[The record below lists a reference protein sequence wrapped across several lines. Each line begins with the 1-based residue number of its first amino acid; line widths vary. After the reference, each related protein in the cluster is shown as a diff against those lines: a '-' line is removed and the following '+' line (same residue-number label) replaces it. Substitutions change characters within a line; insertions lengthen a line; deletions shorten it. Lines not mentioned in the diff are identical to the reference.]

1 MAILFTENK
10 LLLEKIL
17 KLEKYIAKRYLK
29 SRQSTK
35 TLNFISIISILGILL
50 GVTTLIVVI
59 NVMVGFSENLKEK
72 ILGANSHIIINR
84 YDAGPINNWEEIEEK
99 IRTVKAVKGVSPF
112 LLNQVLLTS
121 KENANGVLLRG
132 IFPEKEKEVAAIK
145 KYMKEGSYDSI
156 SGKEE
161 KANIVV
167 GKELANQLGLG
178 LGDELIMV
186 SPFGKKG
193 PFGYTPTMKKFLIGG
208 IFDTGMYEYNTSL
221 AYVNINVAQDFFK
234 TGNILSGFSIKV
246 DDFDNALNISNEIQD
261 VIGFPFWARDWMTM
275 NKNLFSALKL
285 EKYAMS
291 IILTLIIIVASFNIV
306 SLITMSVKDKRKD
319 IAILRAMG
327 ASKKSIKKIFINQGM
342 QVGIIGTAIGNATAL
357 IICVVL
363 DKYKLI
369 SLPEDV
375 YYLDRIPV
383 KIVPEVFLMVTVAA
397 LLITY
402 ISSIFPAAQA
412 AKTDPI
418 EALRND

>member
-1 MAILFTENK
+1 M
-10 LLLEKIL
+10 
-17 KLEKYIAKRYLK
+17 KLESYIAKRYLK

-35 TLNFISIISILGILL
+35 ALSFISTISIIGILL
-50 GVTTLIVVI
+50 GVATLIVVI
-59 NVMVGFSENLKEK
+59 NVMVGFSDNLKQK
-72 ILGANSHIIINR
+72 ILGANAHIIINK
-84 YDAGPINNWEEIEEK
+84 YDAGPITDWQTVEEN
-99 IRTVKAVKGVSPF
+99 IRSVKAVEGVSPF

-121 KENANGVLLRG
+121 KKNASGVLLRG
-132 IFPEKEKEVAAIK
+132 VFPEKEMQVAAIK
-145 KYMKEGSYDSI
+145 QYMKEGDLTAI
-156 SGKEE
+156 SKIDEETGKPQL
-161 KANIVV
+161 VV
-167 GKELANQLGLG
+167 GIDLANQLGLT
-178 LGDELIMV
+178 LYDELVMV

-193 PFGYTPTMKKFLIGG
+193 PFGYTPTMKKFIIGG

-221 AYVNINVAQDFFK
+221 AYVDITVAQEFFK
-234 TGNILSGFSIKV
+234 TGDVLSGLSLKI
-246 DDFDNALNISNEIQD
+246 DDFDNAIAIAEQVQD
-261 VIGFPFWARDWMTM
+261 AIGFPYWARDWMTM

-327 ASKKSIKKIFINQGM
+327 ASKRSIRRIFINQGM
-342 QVGIIGTAIGNATAL
+342 QVGIIGTVIGNIAAL
-357 IICVVL
+357 VISVVL
-363 DKYKLI
+363 ERYKLI

-383 KIVPEVFLMVTVAA
+383 KIVPEVFVMVTVAA
-397 LLITY
+397 LVITY

-418 EALRND
+418 DALRND